1 MGSLRPIGSEKL
13 QGMDKIKRIIEI
25 SRYNEHIPN
34 PVNEIESKEYSRS
47 LADGNRYEIVKE
59 RLGYIIKNQIS
70 EGVSEYI
77 DQMKHRKYYPSYSQA
92 LKRLNLMAKELNVL
106 HENRSEV
113 SMFGEEKKYYLKR
126 DMMEKLDMDPNSM
139 DELDEQAPVPSP
151 APAPAPAPA
160 PVASP
165 APAPAPEEMP
175 VEPEGEFP
183 SPEEGMEDDEM
194 DNEEEVTFKSIQK
207 LTGKLAQKIRDFDSK
222 GEDEDESMDS
232 NDVKYV
238 INSILS
244 SLDLSVLDDDDV
256 DEILS
261 RFEDEEEGMPSEDG
275 MDIEEPM
282 EPSPE
287 GEEEGELPPPA
298 EGEMSEMENL
308 GGRFIDRLKGAYASS
323 IGKKLPGMGEMFD
336 EDDMEDFDMEDD
348 KFSMGGN
355 FFDDEDEENEFSFE
369 DEEEDEDD
377 HTMRGARKHRRMY
390 DDEGHLSHGTF
401 GESKVDKIIKKYFEI
416 DDKEKQLNEEKRRQE
431 LRNHISE
438 TRSEIKRLSET
449 ISQERMSVK
458 FLSENKKARLIGIT
472 NKKNLVFKL
481 NENQVKISPK
491 GNIL

>member
-77 DQMKHRKYYPSYSQA
+77 DPMIHRKYYPSYSQA

-113 SMFGEEKKYYLKR
+113 SLFGEEKKYYLKR
-126 DMMEKLDMDPNSM
+126 DMTEKLDMDPNSM
-139 DELDEQAPVPSP
+139 DELDEQAPVPAPAPVPSP

-160 PVASP
+160 P
-165 APAPAPEEMP
+165 EESP

-287 GEEEGELPPPA
+287 GEEGGELPPPA
-298 EGEMSEMENL
+298 EGEMAEMENL
-308 GGRFIDRLKGAYASS
+308 GNRFMDKLTGAYASS
-323 IGKKLPGMGEMFD
+323 MSDKMFK

-348 KFSMGGN
+348 KFSMRSN
-355 FFDDEDEENEFSFE
+355 FFDGEDEENEFSFE
-369 DEEEDEDD
+369 DEEEEDEDD

-390 DDEGHLSHGTF
+390 GDEGHLSHGTF

-481 NENQVKISPK
+481 NENQVKISPN

>member
-106 HENRSEV
+106 HENKSEV
-113 SMFGEEKKYYLKR
+113 SLFGEEKKYYLKR
-126 DMMEKLDMDPNSM
+126 DMTEKLDMDPNSM
-139 DELDEQAPVPSP
+139 DELDEQAPVP
-151 APAPAPAPA
+151 APA
-160 PVASP
+160 PVPSP
-165 APAPAPEEMP
+165 APAPAPEESP
-175 VEPEGEFP
+175 VEPEGEF
-183 SPEEGMEDDEM
+183 STPEEGMEDDEM

-287 GEEEGELPPPA
+287 GEEGGELPPPA
-298 EGEMSEMENL
+298 EGEMAEMENL
-308 GGRFIDRLKGAYASS
+308 GNRFMDKLKGAYTSS
-323 IGKKLPGMGEMFD
+323 MSDKMFK

-348 KFSMGGN
+348 KFSMRSN
-355 FFDDEDEENEFSFE
+355 FFDGEDEENEFSFE
-369 DEEEDEDD
+369 DEEEEDEDD

-390 DDEGHLSHGTF
+390 GDEGHLSHGTF